1 MPKSPIFCA
10 STGPRKRE
18 SGKMSVR
25 GKVAVLTGFSFCTPT
40 LSAGKLFSKAKG
52 GGRALQISSPAF
64 SAGEAIPKK
73 FTCDAQ
79 DVSPQLKW
87 NEPPANTQS
96 FALIM
101 DDPDAP
107 PGTWG
112 PWVLYDVPADPNELP
127 QPVPGAEKST
137 TAREPD
143 PNH

>member
-25 GKVAVLTGFSFCTPT
+25 GKVAVLTGFLLCIST
-40 LSAGKLFSKAKG
+40 LSSGKLFSQAKG
-52 GGRALQISSPAF
+52 GGMALQISSPAF

-107 PGTWG
+107 PATSGHS
-112 PWVLYDVPADPNELP
+112 VLYTFPPAPNDLP
-127 QPVPGAEKST
+127 H
-137 TAREPD
+137 R
-143 PNH
+143 